1 MVVYYSSNSTIILEF
16 ILCYQKI
23 IQREKWCDEFDAHR
37 IIAEAMNLLSNMGEF
52 EDEFMDC

>member
-1 MVVYYSSNSTIILEF
+1 MLSKDYTKGKNGVMS
-16 ILCYQKI
+16 
-23 IQREKWCDEFDAHR
+23 FDAHR